1 MLLGPNKKA
10 AQIIAGSMKKE
21 PFQQKMGEGGEVEM
35 QFETADVASDASMAK
50 EQAATKLLSAVESKD
65 AKAIVSAI
73 QTMIDLCSVSE
84 SDED

>member
-21 PFQQKMGEGGEVEM
+21 PFQQKMGEGGMVEM
-35 QFETADVASDASMAK
+35 ESEEPEVMSDASMAK
-50 EQAATKLLSAVESKD
+50 EQAATKLISAMESKD

-84 SDED
+84 MGDD

>member
-10 AQIIAGSMKKE
+10 AQMIAGSMKKE
-21 PFQQKMGEGGEVEM
+21 PYQQKMGDGGMVEM
-35 QFETADVASDASMAK
+35 ESEESGVESDASMAK

-84 SDED
+84 SEEV